1 MNNRASNGGPVERM
15 VCMAVVIRVDGT
27 QEMIAPQSPPAFA
40 LEELHALVGGW
51 IEVVYLPDGRLLVID
66 EEGKLKGYP
75 RNEQATRLAAGRLLP
90 SDSIAGTAVL
100 VSLQE
105 MGE

>member
-1 MNNRASNGGPVERM
+1 
-15 VCMAVVIRVDGT
+15 MAVVIHVDGT
-27 QEMIAPQSPPAFA
+27 QETVVPATPPAFA

-51 IEVVYLPDGRLLVID
+51 IEVVYLPDGRLMVID

-75 RNEQATRLAAGRLLP
+75 RNEQATRFAAGRLFVG
-90 SDSIAGTAVL
+90 DYIAGPAV
-100 VSLQE
+100 VVTLQE

>member
-1 MNNRASNGGPVERM
+1 
-15 VCMAVVIRVDGT
+15 MAILLHVDGT
-27 QEMIAPQSPPAFA
+27 QTTVTPASPPVFS
-40 LEELHALVGGW
+40 LEELHAMVGGW

-75 RNEQATRLAAGRLLP
+75 RNEQATRFAAGRLFVG
-90 SDSIAGTAVL
+90 DYIAGPAV
-100 VSLQE
+100 VVTLQE

>member
-1 MNNRASNGGPVERM
+1 
-15 VCMAVVIRVDGT
+15 MATVLYVNGT
-27 QEMIAPQSPPAFA
+27 QGTIQPASPPAFS

-51 IEVVYLPDGRLLVID
+51 IEVVYLPDGRLMVID

-75 RNEQATRLAAGRLLP
+75 RNEQATRLAAGRLFAG
-90 SDSIAGTAVL
+90 DYIAGTAVI